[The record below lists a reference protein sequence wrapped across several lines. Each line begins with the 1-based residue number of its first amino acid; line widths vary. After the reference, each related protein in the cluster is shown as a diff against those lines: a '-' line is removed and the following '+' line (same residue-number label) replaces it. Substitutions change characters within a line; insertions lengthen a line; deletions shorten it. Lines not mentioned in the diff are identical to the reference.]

1 MAQDSIHKIITIEI
15 EYSKLIKSWAEA
27 QKVIDETRQSIKNL
41 KKEDADYYEKMARY
55 KAVIRDNT
63 DAQRQ
68 YMKQINEQVKKEA
81 QLDGSVNKLRSD
93 ISKLAKEYYALKR
106 NEDGRTGPQYANGG
120 EQGRAG
126 FAEFPVQCRQ
136 LCKCA

>member
-41 KKEDADYYEKMARY
+41 KKEDADYYEKMAQY

-63 DAQRQ
+63 DAQSQ
-68 YMKQINEQVKKEA
+68 YMTQINEQVTKEA
-81 QLDGSVNKLRSD
+81 QLD
-93 ISKLAKEYYALKR
+93 
-106 NEDGRTGPQYANGG
+106 
-120 EQGRAG
+120 
-126 FAEFPVQCRQ
+126 
-136 LCKCA
+136 

>member
-55 KAVIRDNT
+55 KAVIRENT

-81 QLDGSVNKLRSD
+81 QLDGSVNKLRND
-93 ISKLAKEYYALKR
+93 ISKLTK
-106 NEDGRTGPQYANGG
+106 
-120 EQGRAG
+120 
-126 FAEFPVQCRQ
+126 
-136 LCKCA
+136 